1 MTRDQIE
8 QILRAEL
15 NRIAPDIAIDRID
28 PAAPLREEF
37 DIDSIDVLT
46 LVTALSK
53 ALKIDIPEAD
63 YPQMESYADLL
74 DYLAARAG

>member
-15 NRIAPDIAIDRID
+15 NRIAPDIAVDRID
-28 PAAPLREEF
+28 PDAPLREEF

-74 DYLAARAG
+74 AYLAARAA